1 MRPNVLLV
9 GNFLNASRRSRAVG
23 EDLAARLVGRGYAVR
38 TTSGRRL
45 RVARLLDMV
54 ATVLQDRRRY
64 EVAQV
69 DVYSGAAFIY
79 AETVAGL
86 LKLLRK
92 PYVLTLRGGNLP
104 AFGMRW
110 PRRVARLLRSA
121 RVVTAPSGYLVEQMS
136 PYRPDLR
143 LLPNAIELD
152 LYPFRPRDRPQ
163 PRLVWLRAFHRIY
176 NPTLASAVVSR
187 LLNEVPEIGLTMI
200 GPDEGDGSLR
210 QTVRAAADGGA
221 GECVRF
227 PGAVKKSD
235 VPVWL
240 DAADIFLNSPNVD
253 NTPVSVLEAMACGLC
268 IVSTRVGGIPYLL
281 EDGRDALLVPPNDPD
296 AMAAA
301 VRRILTEPGL
311 GGRLSR
317 NAREKAARFDWR
329 TILPRW
335 EALFAEVART

>member
-23 EDLAARLVGRGYAVR
+23 EDLAVRLVGRGYAVR

-121 RVVTAPSGYLVEQMS
+121 RVVTAPSGYLVE
-136 PYRPDLR
+136 
-143 LLPNAIELD
+143 
-152 LYPFRPRDRPQ
+152 
-163 PRLVWLRAFHRIY
+163 
-176 NPTLASAVVSR
+176 
-187 LLNEVPEIGLTMI
+187 
-200 GPDEGDGSLR
+200 
-210 QTVRAAADGGA
+210 
-221 GECVRF
+221 
-227 PGAVKKSD
+227 
-235 VPVWL
+235 
-240 DAADIFLNSPNVD
+240 
-253 NTPVSVLEAMACGLC
+253 
-268 IVSTRVGGIPYLL
+268 
-281 EDGRDALLVPPNDPD
+281 
-296 AMAAA
+296 
-301 VRRILTEPGL
+301 
-311 GGRLSR
+311 
-317 NAREKAARFDWR
+317 
-329 TILPRW
+329 
-335 EALFAEVART
+335 